1 VKILVVSQYFPPEN
15 TPIPSAV
22 AHGLNAAGHQVRVL
36 TGFPNYPT
44 GRLISGYRQAW
55 RTHEQV
61 HGVDV
66 LRVPLWVDHSQSATR
81 RALNYGSF
89 ALSAATASG
98 FARGADVIYVYA
110 TQMTPALGP
119 WLWRIAGGA
128 PYVLHVQDLWPDSI
142 TGSSL
147 VGDGRAT
154 KIVETLLAPWLS
166 AVYRRS
172 AAVIG
177 IAPSMVEMLA
187 ERGVARSKLHL
198 VYNWADESQAV
209 RPADPA
215 LRSAPQKGTTI
226 LYAGNV
232 GDMQALEVAVEAAH
246 NARDARVRLQI
257 VGDGT
262 ALGRVKALVHTLE
275 AGNVEFRERVPQT
288 EMARYYEEADYA
300 LVSLKDLPA
309 FRGTIPSKVQ
319 SSLAHGLPLI
329 TTVQGDVRR
338 IVEDAGVGHTA
349 DSDSVSSLEQAFR
362 KAASD
367 SAETRRL
374 MGQRAR
380 STYTERFSRSAA
392 IAAIEGVL
400 MQSAHSK
407 GQR

>member
-1 VKILVVSQYFPPEN
+1 MKILVVSQYFPPEN
-15 TPIPSAV
+15 TPIPAAV

-55 RTHEQV
+55 RTHEHV

-89 ALSAATASG
+89 ALSAATASD
-98 FARGADVIYVYA
+98 FAMGADVIYVYA

-142 TGSSL
+142 TGSSM
-147 VGDGRAT
+147 VGNGRAT
-154 KIVETLLAPWLS
+154 KLVETLLTPWLS
-166 AVYRRS
+166 SVYRRS

-177 IAPSMVEMLA
+177 IAPSMVDMLA
-187 ERGVARSKLHL
+187 ERGVPRSRLRL
-198 VYNWADESQAV
+198 VYNWADEN
-209 RPADPA
+209 
-215 LRSAPQKGTTI
+215 SAAWAEDSPSPVSSVVGTSI

-232 GDMQALEVAVEAAH
+232 GDMQALEVAVQAAH
-246 NARDARVRLQI
+246 RARDAGVRLMV

-262 ALGRVKALVHTLE
+262 ALGRVQALADSLG
-275 AGNVEFRERVPQT
+275 ASNVAFHGRVPQA
-288 EMARYYEEADYA
+288 EMGAYYALADYA
-300 LVSLKDLPA
+300 LVTLKDLPV
-309 FRGTIPSKVQ
+309 FRGTIPSKLQ
-319 SSLAHGLPLI
+319 SSLANGIPVVAA
-329 TTVQGDVRR
+329 VQGDVRR
-338 IVEDAGVGHTA
+338 IVEEAGLGHTA
-349 DSDSVSSLEQAFR
+349 DSDSVSSLERAFR

-400 MQSAHSK
+400 MQAAQGK

>member
-1 VKILVVSQYFPPEN
+1 MKILVVSQYFPPEN
-15 TPIPSAV
+15 TPIPASV
-22 AHGLNAAGHQVRVL
+22 SDGLNAAGHQVRVL

-44 GRLISGYRQAW
+44 GRLVSGYRQAW

-61 HGVDV
+61 HGIDV
-66 LRVPLWVDHSQSATR
+66 LRVPLWVDHSQSVIR
-81 RALNYGSF
+81 RTLNYGSF

-142 TGSSL
+142 MGSSL
-147 VGDGRAT
+147 VGSGRAT
-154 KIVETLLAPWLS
+154 KLVDTLLTPWLTS
-166 AVYRRS
+166 VYRRS
-172 AAVIG
+172 AAVVG

-198 VYNWADESQAV
+198 VYNWADERQAV
-209 RPADPA
+209 RTADRDARPSSDGGA
-215 LRSAPQKGTTI
+215 TI

-232 GDMQALEVAVEAAH
+232 GDMQALEVAVQAAR

-257 VGDGT
+257 VGDGM
-262 ALGRVKALVHTLE
+262 ALSRVKALAHALQAE
-275 AGNVEFRERVPQT
+275 NVEFHERVPQA
-288 EMARYYEEADYA
+288 EMTRYYSGADYA

-319 SSLAHGLPLI
+319 NSLAHGLPLI
-329 TTVQGDVRR
+329 TTVQGDVRK

-349 DSDSVSSLEQAFR
+349 DSESVVSLENAFR
-362 KAASD
+362 QAASD
-367 SAETRRL
+367 SAQTRRL
-374 MGQRAR
+374 MTQKALIMH
-380 STYTERFSRSAA
+380 TERFSRSAA
-392 IAAIEGVL
+392 ITAIEGIL
-400 MQSAHSK
+400 TQAAQ
-407 GQR
+407 G